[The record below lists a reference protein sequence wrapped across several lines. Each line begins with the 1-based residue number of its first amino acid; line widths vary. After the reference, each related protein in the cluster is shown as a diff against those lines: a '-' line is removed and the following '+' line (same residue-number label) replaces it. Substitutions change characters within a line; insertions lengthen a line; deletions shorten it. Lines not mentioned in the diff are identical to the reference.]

1 MIEGR
6 SFLYQGLDRIVYHI
20 NENGVQAIQSWSS
33 DEIVAFVDGD
43 MESYGPSVMLLD
55 DRVQIILASTPKG
68 ANGKWIKQAGCVT
81 VIATELWSPHE
92 LFLAGF
98 VLGIL
103 LLSTLD

>member
-6 SFLYQGLDRIVYHI
+6 SFLFQDLNRTVYHI

-43 MESYGPSVMLLD
+43 RQNYEPSLMLLD
-55 DRVQIILASTPKG
+55 DKVQIIMASSPKG
-68 ANGKWIKQAGCVT
+68 ARGKWTEQAGDVKVIVT
-81 VIATELWSPHE
+81 EPWSPHE

-98 VLGIL
+98 VLGL
-103 LLSTLD
+103 LLSTLN